1 MATNLDLAQLFPLCP
16 PLPLPEGESEESIR
30 AFLETVRVEPGP
42 REELANYCRS
52 DLRRFLYTYGLVRGL
67 SGGCLELGA
76 NPYFTTMLLRRFT
89 DLELTLA
96 NYFTSQSNR
105 KIVQTVVLEDP
116 SSGEEERLELSSHH
130 FNIEEERF
138 PFQDESFDV
147 VLCCEIIEHLL
158 QDPLAVLLE
167 IKRVLRAG
175 GALVLTTPN
184 VNRIENVAK
193 MIAGGNIYDPYSGYG
208 PYGRHNREY
217 NKHELRLLLEHAGF
231 EIDRLDSAD
240 VHPNEALVH
249 FPRPAFLLTL
259 LRARQADL
267 GQYLFA
273 RAFNRRPAR
282 TRKPSFLFRSY
293 PPEQLE
299 EVP

>member
-1 MATNLDLAQLFPLCP
+1 MATNLDLAQLFPLRP
-16 PLPLPEGESEESIR
+16 PLPLPEGETEESMR
-30 AFLETVRVEPGP
+30 AFLATVRVDPGP
-42 REELANYCRS
+42 REELAAYCRS

-67 SGGCLELGA
+67 AGDCLELGA

-96 NYFTSQSNR
+96 NYFSPQSSSTV
-105 KIVQTVVLEDP
+105 VQTVVFEDP
-116 SSGEEERLELSSHH
+116 RSGEEERLELSSYH

-138 PFQDESFDV
+138 PFQDGTFNV

-158 QDPLAVLLE
+158 RDPLAVLLE
-167 IKRVLRAG
+167 IKRVLRLG

-184 VNRIENVAK
+184 VNRIENVAR
-193 MIAGGNIYDPYSGYG
+193 MIAGANIYDPYSGYG

-217 NKHELRLLLEHAGF
+217 NKHELGLLLKYAGF

-240 VHPNEALVH
+240 VHPNEALLH
-249 FPRPAFLLTL
+249 FPRPEFLLTL
-259 LRARQADL
+259 LRSRKADL

-273 RAFNRRPAR
+273 RALNTRPAGK
-282 TRKPSFLFRSY
+282 RKPTFLFRSY
-293 PPEQLE
+293 APEQLE
-299 EVP
+299 EVT